1 MVSFISN
8 TGTTS
13 ISKSHRF
20 PSIFLKFVSSCQWK
34 CNVFAKDM
42 VDEFRIVFAAPSKH
56 DNCRNLTVRIRIFSG
71 SPLPDIQGLI
81 RNLDF
86 DSFAG

>member
-1 MVSFISN
+1 MV
-8 TGTTS
+8 
-13 ISKSHRF
+13 
-20 PSIFLKFVSSCQWK
+20 VECW
-34 CNVFAKDM
+34 
-42 VDEFRIVFAAPSKH
+42 IVFAAPSNH
-56 DNCRNLTVRIRIFSG
+56 DNCWNLTVRIRIFSG